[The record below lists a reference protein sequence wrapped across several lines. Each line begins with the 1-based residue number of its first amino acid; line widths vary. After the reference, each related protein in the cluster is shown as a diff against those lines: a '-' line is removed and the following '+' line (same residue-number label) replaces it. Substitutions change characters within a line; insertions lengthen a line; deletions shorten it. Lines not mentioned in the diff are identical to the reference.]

1 MTFGTTVSAN
11 TPGSSFT
18 PDMTGQ
24 FVVLH
29 NVAGTSGTD
38 LWFDTSQFKQPLDAD
53 GKTPHWGN
61 MGHNNV
67 SGPGLGDLD
76 LSLFRKFRIT
86 ERFKGELRAESTNF
100 TNTPAFANPNVTVGS
115 ANFGRITSTLAGL
128 IANQGTGGTGP
139 RNIQLGLRVTF

>member
-1 MTFGTTVSAN
+1 
-11 TPGSSFT
+11 
-18 PDMTGQ
+18 
-24 FVVLH
+24 VLH

-86 ERFKGELRAESTNF
+86 ERFKGEFRAESTNF

-115 ANFGRITSTLAGL
+115 ANFGRITGTLAGL

-139 RNIQLGLRVTF
+139 RNIQLGLRLTF